1 MCMCSIAG
9 FSLSNVSKVSPRK
22 LSHALLVE
30 MDVRGNQASGFAW
43 QSTNGSG
50 LFKNDVAGAR
60 LSLRSMPKDADVAVL
75 HTRYATHGSI
85 KVMANNHPVL
95 SPDSQI
101 ALVHNGVIYNH
112 NTVRTYIDA
121 KLPEVD
127 SSVIPALL
135 SQYPN
140 DLSKLEMLDGDASV
154 AWLDESE
161 RMTLKVARIS
171 HSPLC
176 VAQLKDGSFVFA
188 STESILMSALKSIG
202 EKPVYLENVPERT
215 LLTVRGGR
223 LDQVEALPEQNRE
236 YEEKFDYSTSHYR
249 NLTSGN
255 KSASGEVCDVA
266 VGATGGRY
274 LASDLGDVFIP
285 SDWYDEDYDGDV
297 PSYANEFPPVE
308 NYRVNEFGEYFD
320 LDGQFMGSFD
330 DLVEMGYLPPIS
342 RSASR
347 SSFADQTD
355 RDLWD

>member
-1 MCMCSIAG
+1 MCSIAG
-9 FSLSNVSKVSPRK
+9 FSLSTNSKINTRR

-43 QSTNGSG
+43 QSNDGSG
-50 LFKNDVAGAR
+50 LFKNNVAGAR
-60 LSLRSMPKDADVAVL
+60 LNLKTMPKNAGVAVL

-112 NTVRTYIDA
+112 NTVRSYIDA

-154 AWLDESE
+154 AWLDEAE

-188 STESILMSALKSIG
+188 STERILVSALKAIG
-202 EKPVYLENVPERT
+202 QKPIYLENVPERT
-215 LLTVRGGR
+215 LITVRGGR
-223 LDQVEALPEQNRE
+223 LDQVEALPAQNTE
-236 YEEKFDYSTSHYR
+236 YAEKFDYSSAYYR

-255 KSASGEVCDVA
+255 KSASGEACA
-266 VGATGGRY
+266 VPSARGSY
-274 LASDLGDVFIP
+274 IASDLGDVFIP
-285 SDWYDEDYDGDV
+285 ADWYDEDYDGDT
-297 PSYANEFPPVE
+297 PSLVDGFPPVE

-320 LDGQFMGSFD
+320 LDGQFMGSYD
-330 DLVEMGYLPPIS
+330 DLVEMGYLPAI
-342 RSASR
+342 RGR
-347 SSFADQTD
+347 RDYSSFPDQTD
-355 RDLWD
+355 LDFWD

>member
-1 MCMCSIAG
+1 MHMCSIAG
-9 FSLSNVSKVSPRK
+9 FSLSNTSKINPRR
-22 LSHALLVE
+22 LSKALLIE

-43 QSTNGSG
+43 QSDAGSG
-50 LFKNDVAGAR
+50 LFKNNVSGTN
-60 LSLRSMPKDADVAVL
+60 LSLKMMPKSASVAVL

-112 NTVRTYIDA
+112 NTVRSYIDA

-188 STESILMSALKSIG
+188 STETILMSALKSVG
-202 EKPVYLENVPERT
+202 EKPIYLENVPERT
-215 LLTVRGGR
+215 LLTVKGGR
-223 LDQVEALPEQNRE
+223 LDQVDALPAQNRDF
-236 YEEKFDYSTSHYR
+236 EEKVSYSSSYYR

-255 KSASGEVCDVA
+255 KSGVVA
-266 VGATGGRY
+266 DTDAYGRQGRK
-274 LASDLGDVFIP
+274 LPSDLGDVFIP
-285 SDWYDEDYDGDV
+285 ADWYDEDYDGDAPSYVGEFPEV
-297 PSYANEFPPVE
+297 PSYS
-308 NYRVNEFGEYFD
+308 VNEFGEYFD
-320 LDGQFMGSFD
+320 KDNIYMGSFD
-330 DLVEMGYLPPIS
+330 DLVEMGYFPPIE
-342 RSASR
+342 SAGRGSP
-347 SSFADQTD
+347 FVDQTE
-355 RDLWD
+355 REFWD